1 MANNAEYYR
10 AQADAMQAAAND
22 AVLDNVRDRCLRS
35 AAAWIDMAER
45 AERHQASVIKT
56 EAIKAAASSEAQSA
70 H

>member
-10 AQADAMQAAAND
+10 AQADAMREAAD
-22 AVLDNVRDRCLRS
+22 GAVLDNVRDRCLRS

-56 EAIKAAASSEAQSA
+56 EAAKAAAASA
-70 H
+70 PVPTH